1 MGNILNAFPLSVLCE
16 WYRLLQRT
24 AGYSNSEGK
33 LAYGRTIFALIVL
46 YVQVCVCRIVMH
58 GLHLQARHMTQ
69 TKRLFLSLSF
79 YQNGIK
85 ISTKMF
91 SLYFV
96 LFAVC
101 SLIWALHLIW
111 CYTLLCGSIQSSLS
125 GLLNCFISLV
135 SVAFGLVLF
144 RVRIRIGFSLML
156 KPNLLS
162 LFVRA
167 VWPILYI
174 CIYGCVCVFPWA
186 VNKSNKCE
194 HKIDV
199 NVHHTFY

>member
-1 MGNILNAFPLSVLCE
+1 MGNIVNAFPLSVLCE

-46 YVQVCVCRIVMH
+46 YVQVCVCVQDSQLCMVCTYK
-58 GLHLQARHMTQ
+58 LDTCL
-69 TKRLFLSLSF
+69 RLSDSF
-79 YQNGIK
+79 YLCLFIK
-85 ISTKMF
+85 TVSKSLQKC

-162 LFVRA
+162 LLCVQSGPF
-167 VWPILYI
+167 Y
-174 CIYGCVCVFPWA
+174 IYGCVCVFPWA
-186 VNKSNKCE
+186 VNKLNKCE
-194 HKIDV
+194 HKIDL